1 MLNQIETNLFE
12 DLSDEQLQTVV
23 GGNLAG
29 DAVGTATSTNSALGN
44 GGRPTSG
51 GIILAGQTLV
61 AAGNYLIGVGNGAE
75 SGLQAAN
82 GGAAKLGSD
91 V

>member
-29 DAVGTATSTNSALGN
+29 DAVGTVTGTNSALGN

-51 GIILAGQTLV
+51 ALLLAGETLV
-61 AAGNYLIGVGNGAE
+61 GAGLYVIQVSNGAE

-82 GGAAKLGSD
+82 GGLGKVGSD